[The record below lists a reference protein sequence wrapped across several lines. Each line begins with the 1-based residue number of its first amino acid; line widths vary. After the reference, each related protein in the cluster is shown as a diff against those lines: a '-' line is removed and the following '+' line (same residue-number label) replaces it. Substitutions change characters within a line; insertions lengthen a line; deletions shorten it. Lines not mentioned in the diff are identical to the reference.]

1 MEYVVIVALTLQWI
15 GTLICLVRLTRATH
29 ALQEEI
35 KDAGACASTLAPA

>member
-35 KDAGACASTLAPA
+35 EAAGACVAALAPA